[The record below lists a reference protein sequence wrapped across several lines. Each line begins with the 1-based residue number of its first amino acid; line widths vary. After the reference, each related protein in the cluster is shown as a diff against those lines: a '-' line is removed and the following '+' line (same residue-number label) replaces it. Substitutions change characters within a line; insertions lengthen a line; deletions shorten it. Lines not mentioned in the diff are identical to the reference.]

1 MENMSEK
8 KKNKNSLEEYVPNRY
23 FGVLTKN
30 GLRIWQTVFNL
41 LKNQKLFDC
50 TLLK

>member
-30 GLRIWQTVFNL
+30 GLSIWQTVFNL
-41 LKNQKLFDC
+41 FKKPKAF
-50 TLLK
+50 